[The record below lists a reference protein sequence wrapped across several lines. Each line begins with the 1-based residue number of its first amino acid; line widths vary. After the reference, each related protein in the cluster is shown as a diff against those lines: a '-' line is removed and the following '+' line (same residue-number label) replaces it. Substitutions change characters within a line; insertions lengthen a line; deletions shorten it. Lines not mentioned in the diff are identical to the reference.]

1 MENKILGN
9 KIKIEIMKKRMLEKE
24 RENSKKLE
32 LVKKLN
38 DSSEEKTAI

>member
-38 DSSEEKTAI
+38 DSSEEKTA

>member
-1 MENKILGN
+1 
-9 KIKIEIMKKRMLEKE
+9 MKKRMLEKE

-38 DSSEEKTAI
+38 DSSEEKTAQIQYNVIKVDVY